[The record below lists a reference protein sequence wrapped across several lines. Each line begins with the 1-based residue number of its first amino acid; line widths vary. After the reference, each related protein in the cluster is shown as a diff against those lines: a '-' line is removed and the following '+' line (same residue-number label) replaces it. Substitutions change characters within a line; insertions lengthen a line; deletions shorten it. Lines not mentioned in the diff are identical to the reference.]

1 MGIDIASWRSY
12 IGSFQLRSI
21 STYDSS
27 NITNSAKTIKDI
39 KGSPYRYPLLPFV
52 LLILASLT
60 ICMDIEPNPGPASIA
75 TLEQPSTAAY
85 SSHQSPSTLFQY
97 TGLFNATKRIQLKL
111 TRYQHHLLN
120 YTFFKENNCIPSSLY
135 PCFPPLY
142 TDNVK
147 FYRRWRYISHS
158 AAYRHLKLLIT
169 ECKRKIKTLTK
180 ELSQHLEL
188 LRNSCSTDAFSFY
201 QAKLDSMAL
210 SLESLLAERRAKKTA
225 PIRRFIN
232 HNLTDN
238 SINPQVNSND
248 TPSNVTHNASN
259 LTHSPTVTPTRRRSR
274 RKTKPANIQL
284 DHSSVINISN
294 CSLSTDET
302 SILSR
307 GLTFCPTPR
316 HIKWPEVSADIYDFS
331 RRMRLTEYFF
341 DDNSRTSNSTEPES
355 PFHNSSTWNPP
366 NDRERAL
373 NTFLDAVKLDITTSK
388 PKTIRDNLTATERQA
403 IRQLRQ
409 RQDIIIKPAD
419 KGSGTVVMDKT
430 WYIDECNRQLSDTK
444 FYRRLNEDITADIQ
458 NRVTFYVNRM
468 YRRQTY

>member
-1 MGIDIASWRSY
+1 
-12 IGSFQLRSI
+12 
-21 STYDSS
+21 
-27 NITNSAKTIKDI
+27 
-39 KGSPYRYPLLPFV
+39 
-52 LLILASLT
+52 
-60 ICMDIEPNPGPASIA
+60 
-75 TLEQPSTAAY
+75 
-85 SSHQSPSTLFQY
+85 
-97 TGLFNATKRIQLKL
+97 
-111 TRYQHHLLN
+111 
-120 YTFFKENNCIPSSLY
+120 
-135 PCFPPLY
+135 
-142 TDNVK
+142 
-147 FYRRWRYISHS
+147 
-158 AAYRHLKLLIT
+158 
-169 ECKRKIKTLTK
+169 
-180 ELSQHLEL
+180 
-188 LRNSCSTDAFSFY
+188 
-201 QAKLDSMAL
+201 MAL

-259 LTHSPTVTPTRRRSR
+259 RTHSPTVTPTRTRSR

-294 CSLSTDET
+294 CSLSKDET

-316 HIKWPEVSADIYDFS
+316 HINWPEVSADIYDFS

-388 PKTIRDNLTATERQA
+388 PKTIRDNGRVFTTPIVSLNIPECALFTDFVERLKND
-403 IRQLRQ
+403 RCFH
-409 RQDIIIKPAD
+409 
-419 KGSGTVVMDKT
+419 
-430 WYIDECNRQLSDTK
+430 E
-444 FYRRLNEDITADIQ
+444 
-458 NRVTFYVNRM
+458 
-468 YRRQTY
+468 